1 MGVGLLIPSSE
12 NAHSTHSGEWGHY
25 HVAMSE
31 ASNVALAFRDLRD
44 AFEEL
49 SSGSV
54 SPVAVR
60 RNFTT
65 FVDLSQKLTSY
76 MRKEYGEK
84 KGQTWVAS
92 DFDGWNDVTELF
104 KAIRTDDQHERPI
117 SILVNETHYLR
128 ISEDT
133 PDELAVS
140 GTWSFSF
147 DDQHLDTPRDDII
160 FELQDPQT
168 GQPSGQ
174 RVTPT
179 RVEYEF
185 HLLPSSKKVE
195 ALLTKLGDR
204 NVRSL
209 SEKCFEVLSNY
220 YQYYEDQV
228 QQESPWPRSGW
239 PIPGQEGP

>member
-1 MGVGLLIPSSE
+1 M
-12 NAHSTHSGEWGHY
+12 
-25 HVAMSE
+25 
-31 ASNVALAFRDLRD
+31 
-44 AFEEL
+44 
-49 SSGSV
+49 

-60 RNFTT
+60 RNFVT
-65 FVDLSQKLTSY
+65 FVDLTQKLTSY
-76 MRKEYGEK
+76 MRKEYSEK

-92 DFDGWNDVTELF
+92 DFEGWNDVTELF

-117 SILVNETHYLR
+117 SILVNETQFLR
-128 ISEDT
+128 ISEDL

-160 FELQDPQT
+160 FELGDPQT

-185 HLLPSSKKVE
+185 HLLPSSKKAE
-195 ALLTKLGDR
+195 ALLAKIGDR
-204 NVRSL
+204 NVRTL
-209 SEKCFEVLSNY
+209 SEKCFEVLSDY
-220 YQYYEDQV
+220 YQYYESQV
-228 QQESPWPRSGW
+228 QEESPKHHPER
-239 PIPGQEGP
+239 PGPPAKG